1 MDGCGTMTTSSE
13 APLRG
18 SMVSMVD
25 VKVGYR
31 THGRVGGVTVIL
43 VGRPEGALG
52 FYARLGHMYVPW
64 ASTGHL
70 RVLSQPEAPAQSRKV
85 RVKG

>member
-25 VKVGYR
+25 MKVGYR

-52 FYARLGHMYVPW
+52 FEKKPRPSVV
-64 ASTGHL
+64 TGK
-70 RVLSQPEAPAQSRKV
+70 VSSPTATVAPAMPLPR
-85 RVKG
+85 